1 MKHVVYFLLAF
12 VPHSLFGQ
20 DFLCTL
26 KAEQTVSGSL
36 METAVGL
43 EFPSA
48 IGTGL
53 FIQAGRPLPG
63 SEERF
68 RDLYYGVYIQKSV
81 FQSKGIAVLADL
93 RAGLV
98 NKNFIAV
105 IPQLH
110 TRVRIFRNSAVS
122 FGTGIRHGYP
132 SASFSLIQF
141 LPLNKH
147 Q

>member
-1 MKHVVYFLLAF
+1 MALIPNSMFA
-12 VPHSLFGQ
+12 Q
-20 DFLCTL
+20 EFLCTL

-36 METAVGL
+36 METSVGM
-43 EFPSA
+43 EFHSS

-53 FIQAGRPLPG
+53 FIQAGRPVPG

-68 RDLYYGVYIQKSV
+68 RDLYYGVYVQKSI

-93 RAGLV
+93 RAGLI
-98 NKNFIAV
+98 NRNFIAV
-105 IPQLH
+105 TPQLH
-110 TRVRIFRNSAVS
+110 TRVRIFRNTALS

-132 SASFSLIQF
+132 SASLSFIQF
-141 LPLNKH
+141 FPLNKH